1 MDKFYETN
9 SDFREFVDANA
20 RSYGKSAEFMAATP
34 TAQEY
39 KKYLM
44 ERDKG
49 KGVRNEVK
57 TYGCQ

>member
-9 SDFREFVDANA
+9 SDFREFIDANA
-20 RSYGKSAEFMAATP
+20 KSYGKSVEYMINTP

-39 KKYLM
+39 KKYLL

-49 KGVRNEVK
+49 KGKQNEVK
-57 TYGCQ
+57 TYGC